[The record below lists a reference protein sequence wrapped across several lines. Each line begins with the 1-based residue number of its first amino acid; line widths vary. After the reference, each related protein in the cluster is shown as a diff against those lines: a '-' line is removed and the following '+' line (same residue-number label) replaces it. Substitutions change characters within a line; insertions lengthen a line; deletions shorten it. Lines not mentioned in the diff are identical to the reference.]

1 MVKNSCFVGLELSS
15 ESVKAVTGF
24 LLNDA
29 ICVLDMVEEKC
40 DGLERGLIKNVDA
53 LVNSIRNVIN
63 KTSKDLNVVIKEV
76 SLIVPPFGLL
86 CISDTGSTN
95 TIDGNDII
103 RHVDTT
109 NILTAMRKRVL
120 ADPDLKIV
128 DIVPDTFIIDNNERF
143 DHEPLGKVSKVLS
156 LHASIY
162 AMNDKVVS
170 QFESVVNKAGYE
182 VKYKVNAPY
191 ASALYL
197 STIANIPNTYILV
210 DIGESIT
217 TISKVHNK
225 TSIIHS
231 KMIKFG
237 GRNITQEIAEQFNID
252 YNDAERLKRI
262 YGIDYNPNFTAYIHD
277 KIQLDD
283 LADVILNVLKPLL
296 IKVKSVINEF
306 SIDNNER
313 LPVVLSGGTSELHN
327 INDIVEDVL
336 ETKVV
341 KYSVESIGARDKSLI
356 SILGSIK
363 YGAIQPTVDE
373 EEIASTTINRV
384 ETNKKSKSYKFD
396 EEL

>member
-53 LVNSIRNVIN
+53 LVNSIRIVIN

-191 ASALYL
+191 ASSLYL

-296 IKVKSVINEF
+296 LKVKSVINEF

>member
-197 STIANIPNTYILV
+197 STISNIPNTYILV

-252 YNDAERLKRI
+252 YDDAERLKRI

-283 LADVILNVLKPLL
+283 LTDVILNVLKPLL
-296 IKVKSVINEF
+296 LKVKSVINEF

>member
-296 IKVKSVINEF
+296 LKVKSVINEF

-363 YGAIQPTVDE
+363 YGAIQPVVDE

>member
-1 MVKNSCFVGLELSS
+1 
-15 ESVKAVTGF
+15 
-24 LLNDA
+24 
-29 ICVLDMVEEKC
+29 
-40 DGLERGLIKNVDA
+40 
-53 LVNSIRNVIN
+53 
-63 KTSKDLNVVIKEV
+63 
-76 SLIVPPFGLL
+76 
-86 CISDTGSTN
+86 
-95 TIDGNDII
+95 
-103 RHVDTT
+103 
-109 NILTAMRKRVL
+109 MRKRVL

-197 STIANIPNTYILV
+197 STISNIPNTYILV

-252 YNDAERLKRI
+252 YDDAERLKRI

-296 IKVKSVINEF
+296 LKVKSVINEF

>member
-197 STIANIPNTYILV
+197 STISNIPNTYILV

-296 IKVKSVINEF
+296 LKVKSVINEF

-363 YGAIQPTVDE
+363 YGAIQPVVDE

>member
-252 YNDAERLKRI
+252 YDDAERLKRI

-296 IKVKSVINEF
+296 LKVKSVINEF

-363 YGAIQPTVDE
+363 YGAIQPVVDE

>member
-252 YNDAERLKRI
+252 YDDAERLKRI

-296 IKVKSVINEF
+296 LKVKSVINEF

>member
-191 ASALYL
+191 AGALYL
-197 STIANIPNTYILV
+197 STISNIPNTYILV

-296 IKVKSVINEF
+296 LKVKSVINEF

>member
-40 DGLERGLIKNVDA
+40 DGLERGLIKNVDV

-197 STIANIPNTYILV
+197 STISNIPNTYILV

-252 YNDAERLKRI
+252 YDDAERLKRI

-363 YGAIQPTVDE
+363 YGAIQPVVDE

>member
-197 STIANIPNTYILV
+197 STISNIPNTYILV

-252 YNDAERLKRI
+252 YDDAERLKRI

-296 IKVKSVINEF
+296 LKVKSVINEF

>member
-296 IKVKSVINEF
+296 LKVKSVINEF